1 MKSIIKCSVVLLC
14 MLLSIFSINGADTI
28 AVQFKQINIRVFIK
42 PPGNLSTVKLKLNLT
57 EMLDR
62 SGFPAEYF
70 MTVPTVFCRDKVCRI
85 DSIKLFWNN
94 IGEYGQFELRPGV
107 TLEKA
112 LGKDFSSEDYI
123 KLQQILLDSD
133 SPLKDV
139 DLDMSDESVEG
150 VDARTGATTMNENS
164 TVKGAL
170 WTTYTLWH
178 FAHGDIVSIIK
189 NKTAEACDL
198 NQLIVYLKT
207 GNFNYKRFAIQQ
219 LKIKKLFDSVTLNEI
234 ETAVN
239 ANANL
244 TLDAIDYI
252 ELAPPTVYFS
262 EIQKLYTS
270 GNERQRV
277 MYLNSL
283 SKLYTIIPEDFFVG
297 LFEQSVQSKSYQ
309 EIDKLFNI
317 IESKSLLFMS
327 LNPTVVELLE
337 NENKLVARRAY
348 WYLTTQKL
356 NETQNKKL
364 ELFKKQNA
372 FLF

>member
-1 MKSIIKCSVVLLC
+1 MKNLNYKILFVFLILS
-14 MLLSIFSINGADTI
+14 LLSMKGIEKEVQNMQQNFVAVAVDKPGSIPI
-28 AVQFKQINIRVFIK
+28 QKLQ
-42 PPGNLSTVKLKLNLT
+42 LKL
-57 EMLDR
+57 EEIKDE
-62 SGFPAEYF
+62 SGIPKMYF
-70 MTVPTVFCRDKVCRI
+70 MTVPTVVCRDKVCKI

-94 IGEYGQFELRPGV
+94 IGVYSHFELKPDV

-112 LGKDFSSEDYI
+112 QGKVFSSDDYI

-139 DLDMSDESVEG
+139 DIDMSDESVEG

-189 NKTAEACDL
+189 NKTSEACDL

-219 LKIKKLFDSVTLNEI
+219 FKMKKLFDSETSIEI
-234 ETAVN
+234 ENAVS
-239 ANANL
+239 ANMDL

-252 ELAPPTVYFS
+252 ELSPPTVYFS

-283 SKLYTIIPEDFFVG
+283 SKLYTLIPEDFFVG

-309 EIDKLFNI
+309 EIDKFFNI

-348 WYLTTQKL
+348 WYLTTRKL